1 MRNSKIRLAI
11 TVAILAGTVGATSAF
26 AADSKGQDTTSS
38 ENMQGMEGM
47 KGMEGMEG
55 MMGMMKMM
63 SSKEHKAMANACLA
77 MMQNHGGDGNKMSG
91 AKEDKTAS

>member
-38 ENMQGMEGM
+38 EGMQGMEGM
-47 KGMEGMEG
+47 MG